1 MSRSSTASQRYVFP
15 DPRYKDQLVG
25 KFINVLMFKGK
36 KSTAQHVC
44 YGAFDLIQAK
54 TGSDPL
60 KVFHSALGNVK
71 PMVEVKSRRVGGAS
85 YQVPIEIRNVR
96 QVALAF
102 RWIKG
107 SASSRAGKSMVE
119 RLASELLDAANN
131 TGAAVKKKDEVH
143 RMAEANRAFAHYRW

>member
-25 KFINVLMFKGK
+25 KFINVLMYKGK
-36 KSTAQHVC
+36 KSTAQQVC
-44 YGAFDLIQAK
+44 YGAFDLIQTK

-102 RWIKG
+102 RWIKN
-107 SASSRAGKSMVE
+107 SALSRGRKSMVE
-119 RLASELLDAANN
+119 RLAGELLDAANN